1 MSATTNPALASFDR
15 APAARPWRFVAFRT
29 CTVTVFGAGTTVTGA
44 GEQDVEDLA
53 DEASELTRW
62 ITRHHTMAVSSASM
76 RRNTRPATVVAQCWD
91 EPAPRCRLQGLFGRH
106 TGRCRAVV
114 AWPGVGERN
123 SRRLGRRAGVP
134 LPPLVT
140 PTV

>member
-76 RRNTRPATVVAQCWD
+76 RRNTKAGNGRRAVLGRTGSTMST
-91 EPAPRCRLQGLFGRH
+91 PRLFGRH

-114 AWPGVGERN
+114 AWPRC
-123 SRRLGRRAGVP
+123 RRA
-134 LPPLVT
+134 
-140 PTV
+140 

>member
-1 MSATTNPALASFDR
+1 LTSFDF
-15 APAARPWRFVAFRT
+15 APAARPWRFVPFRT

-76 RRNTRPATVVAQCWD
+76 RRNTKA
-91 EPAPRCRLQGLFGRH
+91 G
-106 TGRCRAVV
+106 
-114 AWPGVGERN
+114 N
-123 SRRLGRRAGVP
+123 GRRAVLGRTGSTMSTPRFIRQTHRP
-134 LPPLVT
+134 LSGGRGMARCRRA
-140 PTV
+140 